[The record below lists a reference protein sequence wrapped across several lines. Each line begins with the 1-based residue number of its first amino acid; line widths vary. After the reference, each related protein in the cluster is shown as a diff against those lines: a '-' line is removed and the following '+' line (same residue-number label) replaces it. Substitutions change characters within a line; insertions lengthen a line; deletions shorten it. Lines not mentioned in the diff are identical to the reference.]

1 MRIPAALLF
10 PFTHWNWKAAAIA
23 AVLRAFACAAALRN
37 VDPHARRHFGI
48 VEAVF
53 VLLTSGFFS
62 ALQQQSLSVKSRC
75 LGWMLCVITIPLASL
90 SADSLLHL
98 WLDSGNMRT
107 LGACALIFTLV
118 SAMFH
123 WHVMQ
128 NGALLVGHGSR
139 SFWTDLKQMPRLAA
153 SFVTIPLALLRQ
165 ESDTAIQVE
174 EAA

>member
-10 PFTHWNWKAAAIA
+10 PFTHWNWKSAAIA
-23 AVLRAFACAAALRN
+23 AVLRAGACVAALRN

-48 VEAVF
+48 VEAIF
-53 VLLTSGFFS
+53 VLVTSGFFS
-62 ALQQQSLSVKSRC
+62 ALQQQSLSVKSRR
-75 LGWMLCVITIPLASL
+75 LGWLLCVITIPLASL
-90 SADSLLHL
+90 TADSLLHL

-107 LGACALIFTLV
+107 LGVCALIFTIV

-139 SFWTDLKQMPRLAA
+139 SFWNDLKRMPRLVA
-153 SFVTIPLALLRQ
+153 SFVAIPFALLRQ
-165 ESDTAIQVE
+165 PSDVAIEVE